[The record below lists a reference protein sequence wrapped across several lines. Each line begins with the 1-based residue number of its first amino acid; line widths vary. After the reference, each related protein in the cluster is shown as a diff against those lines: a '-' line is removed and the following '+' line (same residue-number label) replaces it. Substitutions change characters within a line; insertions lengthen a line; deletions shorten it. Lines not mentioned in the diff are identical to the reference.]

1 MNTILVTG
9 GAGFI
14 GKRLITRLKDLDV
27 RIKIL
32 DSLEPQIHGEIPEDT
47 SWMKCSSIELIR
59 GSICDR
65 RDIQRAVEGATHIV
79 HLASETGTGQS
90 MYQISDYARTNIYGT
105 SLLMDVLASSSNH
118 DVGRVVL
125 ASSRSVYGEG
135 AYVCRSCQFDTKRI
149 TPAGRDIRLLEKGKW
164 DPVCERCGSALVPV
178 PTLEDDPLHPASV
191 YAATKVSQEDL
202 VRITCSSI
210 GIDHVALRFQNVY
223 GEGQSLKNPYTGI
236 LSIFSTRLRRN
247 LDLPIFEDGFESRDF
262 VHVDDVVSAINAA
275 LWLADGLAVAVNV
288 GTGIGVSILDIATK
302 LQEIF
307 GCTSALRVTGEYR
320 VGDIRHNIADITKLQ
335 NVLGVNPQVDLETG
349 LRRFLSWV
357 ETQALPVDLL
367 HAANE
372 EMRARKLMR

>member
-14 GKRLITRLKDLDV
+14 GKRLISSLKDLDV

-32 DSLEPQIHGEIPEDT
+32 DSLEPQIHGVIPEDT
-47 SWMKCSSIELIR
+47 SWMKRSSIELIR

-65 RDIQRAVEGATHIV
+65 RHVERAVDGATHVV

-90 MYQISDYARTNIYGT
+90 MYQIADYTRTNIYGT

-135 AYVCRSCQFDTKRI
+135 AYICCSCQSDRERI
-149 TPAGRDIRLLEKGKW
+149 TPKGRDIRLLEKGKW
-164 DPVCERCGSALVPV
+164 DPVCERCGSVLVPV
-178 PTLEDDPLHPASV
+178 PTSEDDPLHPASV
-191 YAATKVSQEDL
+191 YAATKASQEDL
-202 VRITCSSI
+202 VRIACSSI

-223 GEGQSLKNPYTGI
+223 GEGQSLQNPYTGI

-275 LWLADGLAVAVNV
+275 LWLADDIGAVVNV
-288 GTGIGVSILDIATK
+288 GAGVGVSILQIATK
-302 LQEIF
+302 LQEIH
-307 GCTSALRVTGEYR
+307 GGSSELRVTGEYR
-320 VGDIRHNIADITKLQ
+320 IGDIRHNIADITKLQ
-335 NVLGVNPQVDLETG
+335 NLLGVKPQVNLETG

-357 ETQALPVDLL
+357 ETQALPSDLL

-372 EMRARKLMR
+372 ELRARKLMK